1 MNYCCDYMNIFIND
15 PRVPIKYIP
24 RLREYYI
31 PSIEFGAE
39 TRVIQVVYHCPWC
52 GAKLPESVRDQYFD
66 ILESEYHL
74 ELNPDMHEQEGFP
87 EEFKT
92 DEWWKKRGL

>member
-1 MNYCCDYMNIFIND
+1 MLTFIND
-15 PRVPIKYIP
+15 PRIPIKYIP

-31 PSIEFGAE
+31 PLIEFGVE
-39 TRVIQVVYHCPWC
+39 TRVKQGICYCPWC
-52 GAKLPESVRDQYFD
+52 GVKLPESVRDQYFD
-66 ILESEYHL
+66 ILETEYGI
-74 ELNPDMHEQEGFP
+74 ELNLDMHEQEGFP